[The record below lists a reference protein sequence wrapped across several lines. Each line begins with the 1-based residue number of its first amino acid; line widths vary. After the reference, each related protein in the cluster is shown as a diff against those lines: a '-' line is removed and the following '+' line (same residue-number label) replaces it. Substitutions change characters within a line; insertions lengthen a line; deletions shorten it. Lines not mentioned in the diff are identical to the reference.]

1 MISGC
6 KGLTWLLC
14 VGQAA
19 GACRLDSGWKPP
31 RPDLGGG
38 RALRVGGAAA
48 PTHATAGGVAGG
60 RARLAARLPAGLPP
74 SIPPGGD
81 QLVCA
86 PLTWAGARH
95 GEWQPPG
102 RHPESGEE
110 SAREPAEGAR
120 GSPGPVRV
128 WPSRGQGRAGVE
140 RRATRCG
147 PGKARAGWSPPS
159 ESWGRAPCSR
169 QVPGCFW
176 RGRGHPQAARC
187 RARAPDEC
195 VCLRS
200 GRVRPEGGGDC
211 GPPGPQEGHALSG
224 S

>member
-140 RRATRCG
+140 RLATRCG
-147 PGKARAGWSPPS
+147 PGKAPGWLEPPERELGEGALQPASSGLFLAGP
-159 ESWGRAPCSR
+159 RAPR
-169 QVPGCFW
+169 GC
-176 RGRGHPQAARC
+176 PM
-187 RARAPDEC
+187 P
-195 VCLRS
+195 S
-200 GRVRPEGGGDC
+200 
-211 GPPGPQEGHALSG
+211 PGP
-224 S
+224 